1 MCLISKSVNSAV
13 RIYDLPTKT
22 LREGIKKVRELSII
36 WFKGIANN
44 LHIQNQC
51 KTNIKEKQVK

>member
-36 WFKGIANN
+36 WFKGIAKRP
-44 LHIQNQC
+44 QD
-51 KTNIKEKQVK
+51 